1 MKMNKK
7 LIRRVVIISFI
18 ALFLLSV
25 YFLIGRPMLKFVG
38 DKESLNQYLS
48 SQGLLGYIIF
58 ASFVAVQTLSNCIP
72 GTPFY
77 LAAGY
82 CFGGV
87 KGALLCD
94 VGATVGNT
102 LAFILGRKFGR
113 KLLDN
118 LFTEKQIQSVN
129 DFVDRGNPKIIH
141 MLFML
146 LPLPKDTY
154 AWFGYYS
161 KENLITWIILTFIFR
176 FPHIF
181 VYTFSGS
188 QLEAHNY
195 VVMIAAIIFAIILYA
210 GVAVYLK
217 KTKNKRG

>member
-1 MKMNKK
+1 MNKK
-7 LIRRVVIISFI
+7 LIRRVVIVCFI
-18 ALFLLSV
+18 ALFLIAV
-25 YFLIGRPMLKFVG
+25 YFLIGKPMLRFVG
-38 DKESLNQYLS
+38 DKEALNEYLS
-48 SQGLLGYIIF
+48 SQGLLGYIVF
-58 ASFVAVQTLSNCIP
+58 AAFVAVQTLSNCIP

-82 CFGGV
+82 CLGSV

-118 LFTEKQIQSVN
+118 LFTEKQIQSV
-129 DFVDRGNPKIIH
+129 DEFVERGNPKLIH
-141 MLFML
+141 ILFML

-161 KENLITWIILTFIFR
+161 GEKLITWIILTFIFR

-181 VYTFSGS
+181 VYSFSGS
-188 QLEAHNY
+188 QLEEQRY
-195 VVMIAAIIFAIILYA
+195 GVMIAAIIFAVVLYA

-217 KTKNKRG
+217 KTRNKH